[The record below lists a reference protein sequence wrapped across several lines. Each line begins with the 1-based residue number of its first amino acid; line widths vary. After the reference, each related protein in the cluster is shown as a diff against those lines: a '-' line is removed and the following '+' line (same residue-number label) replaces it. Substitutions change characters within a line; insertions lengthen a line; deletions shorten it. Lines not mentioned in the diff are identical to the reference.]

1 MTVYSTSMNY
11 ITTTASGEQFQV
23 DTTFAGSYG
32 STEAESVAAAI
43 AGYEKAGLTADQLLS
58 IETVAYEDEEQA
70 LDKAPQSCY
79 SIYIIKREREIM
91 TNETVF
97 IDAENGG
104 VGVYIGAGNKVG
116 WAKTARTLKYIL

>member
-58 IETVAYEDEEQA
+58 IETVAYEDDE
-70 LDKAPQSCY
+70 
-79 SIYIIKREREIM
+79 
-91 TNETVF
+91 
-97 IDAENGG
+97 
-104 VGVYIGAGNKVG
+104 
-116 WAKTARTLKYIL
+116 